1 MIYGALGFSLLLS
14 AIVFMFIMQ
23 NKKRYIHL
31 AEKKEREYQYKNELL
46 NTQIELQE
54 HLLNQVSQEIHDN
67 VGQVLSL
74 VKVHLYSV
82 SNKPGNEKATE
93 LLDTSTMLLDK
104 AIEDLRNISHAKS
117 STVVQTLGLKE
128 AIGKE
133 LEYIKA
139 LKQVACGIVVTGNQY
154 SLEPEQELFIYRI
167 VQEAVNNSIKHASG
181 TTLTV
186 ELDYGP
192 AVFLLK
198 VTDNGMGFDPSAA
211 DTKSGIGISH
221 MKHRAK
227 LLKGAIRIESQPLN
241 GTSVILTIPVG

>member
-1 MIYGALGFSLLLS
+1 MLLS
-14 AIVFMFIMQ
+14 AIVFMLITQ
-23 NKKRYIHL
+23 NKKKYVYL
-31 AEKKEREYQYKNELL
+31 AEKKEREYQYRNELL

-82 SNKPGNEKATE
+82 SNQPGNDKTTE
-93 LLDTSTMLLDK
+93 LLDTSTILLDK

-117 STVVQTLGLKE
+117 SSVVQTLGLKE
-128 AIGKE
+128 AISRE
-133 LEYIKA
+133 LEYIRA
-139 LKQVACGIVVTGNQY
+139 LKQIGCEIAVKGYHY

-167 VQEAVNNSIKHASG
+167 AQEAISNSIKHANG

-186 ELDYGP
+186 ELDYDP
-192 AVFLLK
+192 AMFMLK
-198 VTDNGMGFDPSAA
+198 VMDNGVGFDASAE

-227 LLKGAIRIESQPLN
+227 LLKGEIQIHSQPLQ
-241 GTSVILTIPVG
+241 GTSVVLKIPLEQ